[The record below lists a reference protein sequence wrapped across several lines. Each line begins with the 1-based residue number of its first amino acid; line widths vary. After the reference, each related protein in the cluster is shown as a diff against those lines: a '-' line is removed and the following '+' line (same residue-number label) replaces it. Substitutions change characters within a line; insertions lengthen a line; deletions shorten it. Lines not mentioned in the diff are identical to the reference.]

1 MSQFLV
7 YKPIIEPYGT
17 IFPFELSFDKFNN
30 YISQYHRIKSWKG
43 TTKSNLPTK
52 AGSATA
58 GYPGLYLVGFWIFAQ
73 METPQPLGNVWSRLQ
88 YSYSD
93 GISYSLICV
102 HCLFSCQWK
111 GEGSEKDLAYWEGSG
126 SFIFI
131 TSYQIFIYGWDPP
144 EPSLLLTE
152 QFKLSLSSSEI
163 CSNLLILFTALRW
176 THSDKF
182 TSLLYWE
189 AQNSMKS
196 ADVASTMLV
205 SL

>member
-58 GYPGLYLVGFWIFAQ
+58 GYPGLYLVGFSIFAQ
-73 METPQPLGNVWSRLQ
+73 METPQPLGNVWSCLQ

-93 GISYSLICV
+93 GISYSLICI

-111 GEGSEKDLAYWEGSG
+111 GERSEKDLAPS
-126 SFIFI
+126 S
-131 TSYQIFIYGWDPP
+131 SLPP
-144 EPSLLLTE
+144 IRYLYLDEIPLSLLCSWLN
-152 QFKLSLSSSEI
+152 SSS
-163 CSNLLILFTALRW
+163 SLFLHQKYAPIFSSFSQPLDGLTRI
-176 THSDKF
+176 
-182 TSLLYWE
+182 
-189 AQNSMKS
+189 NSHLSCTEKS
-196 ADVASTMLV
+196 RTQWSTADVASTMLV